1 MVCAMVCASL
11 SQTNAR
17 PYALSM
23 LFALM
28 LICAAILC
36 GWHPGHLVIRFA
48 HQNDCDYDCMS

>member
-1 MVCAMVCASL
+1 MVCASL

-28 LICAAILC
+28 LICVVIGAAVEKALRLMK
-36 GWHPGHLVIRFA
+36 GAVDKANLE
-48 HQNDCDYDCMS
+48 